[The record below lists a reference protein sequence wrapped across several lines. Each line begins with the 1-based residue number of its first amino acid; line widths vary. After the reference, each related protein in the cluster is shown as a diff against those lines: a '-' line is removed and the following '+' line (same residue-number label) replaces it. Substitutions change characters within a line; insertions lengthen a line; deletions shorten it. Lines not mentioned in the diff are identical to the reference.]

1 MHLVQ
6 TFHYIFS
13 HSSLFW
19 SVTLQIS
26 AKGSL
31 IDVVEVNSC
40 VVSPLSDPK
49 KSSFWTVISDGCSSD
64 PSLTL
69 DAKDEEEVGAE
80 GDGELKKEKEEM
92 EGLEKRK
99 TYDSVSIRRKV
110 ERRRGQAPARMEKS
124 GTSLGAEEE
133 IQPLRLSFILRP
145 VYNESVQFLHC
156 SLRLCVSDFTRG
168 EPMKETVKTDCHGG
182 IRIPPLVSRSPRQ
195 QVHFIAPNKCFLVKS
210 ELASGYNLA

>member
-1 MHLVQ
+1 M
-6 TFHYIFS
+6 
-13 HSSLFW
+13 
-19 SVTLQIS
+19 
-26 AKGSL
+26 
-31 IDVVEVNSC
+31 VEVNSC

-49 KSSFWTVISDGCSSD
+49 KSRFWTVISDGCSSD
-64 PSLTL
+64 LSLTL
-69 DAKDEEEVGAE
+69 DAKDEEEEGAEGAEGAE
-80 GDGELKKEKEEM
+80 GDSEVEEEKEET

-99 TYDSVSIRRKV
+99 KDDSVSIRRKV

-124 GTSLGAEEE
+124 GTSQGAEEE

-168 EPMKETVKTDCHGG
+168 EPMKETVKNDCPGG
-182 IRIPPLVSRSPRQ
+182 IRIPPLVSRSPRH